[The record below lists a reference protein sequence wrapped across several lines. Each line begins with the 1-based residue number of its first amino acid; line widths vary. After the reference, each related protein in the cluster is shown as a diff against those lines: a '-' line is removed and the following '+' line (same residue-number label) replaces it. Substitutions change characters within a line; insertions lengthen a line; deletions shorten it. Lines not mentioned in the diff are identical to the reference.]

1 MCSTKKYL
9 WNNLETCRLIPCNT
23 SFQKKKIYID
33 ILDKLHKKITIRRN
47 EDDWKSIVAS
57 SYHPIFI
64 RVSHILLIHF
74 HSCIEFVLNILTTQ
88 TWYIGDFFPL
98 FSLAKLCVRKKK
110 KFLCGRQR
118 MTTKNVSTLHKE
130 NETGWRWRWKP
141 AIHFPPH
148 FMWHLK
154 AKLKRPK
161 LLALT
166 SKRIAVAL
174 FFISIFFFVG
184 CFDAQYVRVNFLL
197 QNRV

>member
-1 MCSTKKYL
+1 MFSTKKYL

-118 MTTKNVSTLHKE
+118 
-130 NETGWRWRWKP
+130 WRQR
-141 AIHFPPH
+141 
-148 FMWHLK
+148 MWAHCIK
-154 AKLKRPK
+154 KMKLGGDEDGNRQ
-161 LLALT
+161 
-166 SKRIAVAL
+166 
-174 FFISIFFFVG
+174 FISLPIL
-184 CFDAQYVRVNFLL
+184 CDIWKRS
-197 QNRV
+197 